1 MSDEFQAE
9 ARYEHESTVM
19 VWRESDVAPPSP
31 IPPND
36 DVGWMLLSTIESKVL
51 RDGVRAEVLCTWRRR
66 LTAPRPGA
74 KPVKPAKSKSKKKAD
89 EPVEPEDPWAQSVC
103 RGEPLVRERGT
114 PCLSSSRSSLTIG
127 GREVSAYLEH
137 MGAMA
142 SVVVAPPDSSG
153 VVIGPPTFSDMT
165 FEMDM
170 IVKGVERLADGDMV
184 KVRLYNEKPT
194 ECGVKGVN
202 RIF

>member
-9 ARYEHESTVM
+9 AKYEHESTVM
-19 VWRESDVAPPSP
+19 VWRESDVVPPSP

-36 DVGWMLLSTIESKVL
+36 DVGWMLLSTIDSKVL

-74 KPVKPAKSKSKKKAD
+74 KPAKSKGKKKVD
-89 EPVEPEDPWAQSVC
+89 EPVEPKDPWAQSVC
-103 RGEPLVRERGT
+103 CGEPPVRERGT

-137 MGAMA
+137 MGGMA
-142 SVVVAPPDSSG
+142 SISVEPDCPG
-153 VVIGPPTFSDMT
+153 VVSKPPTISDMT

-170 IVKGVERLADGDMV
+170 IVKGVDRLADGDMV
-184 KVRLYNEKPT
+184 KVRLYNEKPK
-194 ECGVKGVN
+194 ECGVRGVN